1 MSAGQETIETALLWR
16 AEGEGVALATVTRTW
31 GSSPAPAG
39 SQMAIAA
46 DGRFAGSVSGGCIE
60 AAVIDAAQQVIGSG
74 APRLLSFGVTEARA
88 WEVGL
93 ACGGQVEVFVE
104 PLAVEAVA

>member
-1 MSAGQETIETALLWR
+1 MSAGQETIETAWLWR
-16 AEGEGVALATVTRTW
+16 AEGAEVALATVIRSW

-39 SQMAIAA
+39 SQMVITA

-60 AAVIDAAQQVIGSG
+60 AAVIGAAAQVIETGRP
-74 APRLLSFGVTEARA
+74 ALLSFGVTQERA

-93 ACGGQVEVFVE
+93 ACGGEVEVFLE
-104 PLAVEAVA
+104 PLAADIGA